1 MIRLNFMDLNE
12 EAKERLF
19 QRAKRDVE
27 RQFGLHIGYQ
37 AKKGL
42 ANYEEAITVEAQR
55 KLYDYKYSFS
65 I

>member
-27 RQFGLHIGYQ
+27 RQFGKHIGYQ

-42 ANYEEAITVEAQR
+42 ANYEEAMTVEAQR
-55 KLYDYKYSFS
+55 KLYDYKYRFS
-65 I
+65 M